1 MTPPAATEV
10 TKLMPILLAVD
21 AGGTSTRAVALD
33 SSGHAYGYG
42 LAGSGNPTA
51 AGIYSAVTAIADA
64 AELAGAGVSVDAES
78 LAVLA
83 MAGVQST
90 RFASEVTAR
99 LTALGWAQVVLQH
112 DLLGIF
118 HSGTHLNNGY
128 SLIAGTGAVAARVI
142 GGRLDRVVGGRGWL
156 LGDAGGGFWIGHQVA
171 RAVVAALD
179 GQQPP
184 TALTRLVLDAVGI
197 ATETDSASGRAG
209 ALADLVPAL
218 YLWRP
223 VQLAEFA
230 PLAFAVHD
238 DPTARAILVAASAAL
253 ADLVATVR
261 VPNLDGPVVGGGS
274 VLVRGVLGAPAEL
287 RAELMPPAGDTDVVP
302 VADGVVGAC
311 VLALRSVGVEVGEAM
326 FRTVQDE
333 VIQKRCQLGL
343 LA

>member
-10 TKLMPILLAVD
+10 TKLMPTLLAVD

-51 AGIYSAVTAIADA
+51 AGIYSAVTAVADA
-64 AELAGAGVSVDAES
+64 ASLAGAGVLLDAES

-90 RFASEVTAR
+90 RFATEVTAR
-99 LTALGWAQVVLQH
+99 LTELGWGQVVLQH

-118 HSGTHLNNGY
+118 HSGTHLNDGY

-156 LGDAGGGFWIGHQVA
+156 LGDAGGGFWIGHRVA

-184 TALTRLVLDAVGI
+184 TALTDLVLDAVGI
-197 ATETDSASGRAG
+197 AFDTDSPSERAR
-209 ALADLVPAL
+209 ALAELVPAL
-218 YLWRP
+218 YSWRP
-223 VQLAEFA
+223 VQLAQFA

-238 DPTARAILVAASAAL
+238 DPTARRILVAASAAL

-261 VPNLDGPVVGGGS
+261 VPDLAGPVVGGGS
-274 VLVRGVLGAPAEL
+274 VLVRGLLGAPPEL
-287 RAELMPPAGDTDVVP
+287 RAEFIPPAGDTEVVP

-311 VLALRSVGVEVGEAM
+311 VLALRSSGVEVDEAM
-326 FRTVQDE
+326 YRTVQDE
-333 VIQKRCQLGL
+333 VARLSSR
-343 LA
+343 

>member
-33 SSGHAYGYG
+33 SSGYAYGYG

-64 AELAGAGVSVDAES
+64 AELAGTGAAVNAES

-90 RFASEVTAR
+90 RFAAEVTAR
-99 LTALGWAQVVLQH
+99 LTELGWAQVVLQH
-112 DLLGIF
+112 DLLGTF
-118 HSGTHLNNGY
+118 HSGTHLNDGY
-128 SLIAGTGAVAARVI
+128 SLIAGTGAVAARVV

-156 LGDAGGGFWIGHQVA
+156 LGDAGGGFWIGHHVA
-171 RAVVAALD
+171 RAVVASLD

-184 TALTRLVLDAVGI
+184 TALTDLVLDAVGI
-197 ATETDSASGRAG
+197 ATETGSASGRAR
-209 ALADLVPAL
+209 ALADLVPVI
-218 YLWRP
+218 YSWRP
-223 VQLAEFA
+223 VQLAQFA

-261 VPNLDGPVVGGGS
+261 IPELAGPVVGGGS
-274 VLVRGVLGAPAEL
+274 VLVRGLLQAPLEL
-287 RAELMPPAGDTDVVP
+287 RAELVRPAGDTEVVP
-302 VADGVVGAC
+302 VIDGVVGAC
-311 VLALRSVGVEVGEAM
+311 VLALRSSGVEVDESL
-326 FRTVQDE
+326 FRTVQAE
-333 VIQKRCQLGL
+333 VARVSSQ
-343 LA
+343 